1 MTNVWLVHVY
11 IYTGKF
17 KQLRFTLEQAPHVT
31 GIVALWNCDA

>member
-1 MTNVWLVHVY
+1 MYDLYMY

-31 GIVALWNCDA
+31 GIVAL